1 MELREGFEQ
10 KKLNLQNEYNKG
22 ERARKDRLCEFKKQL
37 ELERRASI
45 DAHQQKLREVNRQ
58 FSVDRME
65 LENERQTAYAKAK
78 ALQDSW
84 VADTAPLHD

>member
-1 MELREGFEQ
+1 METKKEFKNTVEVRVYFDQKNMELREGFEQ

-37 ELERRASI
+37 ELE
-45 DAHQQKLREVNRQ
+45 
-58 FSVDRME
+58 
-65 LENERQTAYAKAK
+65 NERQTAYAKAK